1 MGSIEDLE
9 VMISSLKIANAS
21 RKLIVD
27 DMTDYR
33 DLIARK
39 HIKNQIITAE
49 KLIRD
54 LSEKLYDL
62 LDQVAAENAQPSP
75 RKPKKLSVR
84 SSFSVFLA
92 DFKAR
97 FNK

>member
-1 MGSIEDLE
+1 MGSTEDLE

-27 DMTDYR
+27 DIADYKMY
-33 DLIARK
+33 K
-39 HIKNQIITAE
+39 HMERQIDICDR
-49 KLIRD
+49 LIRD
-54 LSEKLYDL
+54 LSEKLDDL
-62 LDQVAAENAQPSP
+62 WDQVAAENAQPSP